1 MQWKFLCTN
10 QRPRPVITDLLI
22 THFNVRQSMR
32 DLVLKPPAPEDIGSA
47 RCVVSADIIKKKN
60 LLVGQW
66 VRIDSVSFSL
76 YCRIWPALIPTGI
89 IQANNYISKNVK
101 SLDKSDLNNLSC
113 SLVTLRIPLHNVK
126 EVVLS
131 IKLHDFE
138 GQNQERRQLHE
149 LGFVWEK
156 GSESNRA
163 QTIRNILNGLL
174 ICDGCI
180 IFDERCRLE
189 IEILTTSP
197 PNDELLFTN
206 ESRISFVDT
215 SQNKNVHCVDNEI
228 GQISSSLQSIS
239 LEENFTR
246 NVPGLEKAFEA
257 LFEVVVYPL
266 LYPDLIQM
274 LKIDCPKGVL
284 LYGPSGTGK
293 TYLVSTI
300 AKACNAKMISIRGPD
315 IFGSYVG
322 ESEARLRNKF
332 SQAKKLILE
341 EDGPI
346 ILFIDELD
354 AIASHREEAR
364 PHESHVV
371 AQLLTLMDGIESCGR
386 LVVIA
391 ATNRPN
397 AIDPALRRPGR
408 FDREVGVDVPNEKA
422 RKRILRFQTSQMP
435 LGNDVDIGFLASI
448 TNGYVGAEL
457 ASLCCE
463 AAMNAV
469 NHQIN
474 HISNT
479 SSDKFKKT
487 IYNINMDDFM
497 VAMSHVSPSI
507 KHIYQVNF
515 EEKNWDDIGGLD
527 SVKKQLRQAIEWP
540 LQYNNT
546 FKKLGLKP
554 PKGILLYGPPG
565 CSKTTLVKV
574 IASVSGA
581 MFLSVN
587 GAQLYSPYVGDSEKI
602 IQSMFQ
608 RARASNPS
616 IIFFDE
622 VDAIVGKRSF
632 GEGNNSIRN
641 GYSVQERVL
650 SMLLNEMDG
659 IEIATSILVV
669 GATNRPD
676 MLDAALLRPGRFDR
690 LIYVPPPDFKSRKQ
704 ILKIHTSNM
713 PLNEDVDLDFIV
725 KQTEMYTGADIKNLC
740 RESAM
745 IALRRNRDISNVN
758 MSDFLKA
765 LKITKASLTTETLA
779 YYEKLFKFGI
789 N

>member
-1 MQWKFLCTN
+1 
-10 QRPRPVITDLLI
+10 
-22 THFNVRQSMR
+22 MR
-32 DLVLKPPAPEDIGSA
+32 DLVLRPPIPEDIGSA
-47 RCVVSADIIKKKN
+47 RCVVSADIIKKRR

-66 VRIDSVSFSL
+66 VRIDSVSVSL
-76 YCRIWPALIPTGI
+76 YCRIWPASIPAGI
-89 IQANNYISKNVK
+89 IQADNFISKNVK
-101 SLDKSDLNNLSC
+101 SLDRSNLNNLSC
-113 SLVTLRIPLHNVK
+113 SLVSLRIPLQNVK
-126 EVVLS
+126 EVVVS
-131 IKLHDFE
+131 IKLHNFE
-138 GQNQERRQLHE
+138 GRNQELKQLHE
-149 LGFVWEK
+149 LGFVWKK
-156 GSESNRA
+156 GSDFIRL
-163 QTIRNILNGLL
+163 QTIRNILNGKL
-174 ICDGCI
+174 ICDECI
-180 IFDERCRLE
+180 IFDERRHLE
-189 IEILTTSP
+189 IKILATSP
-197 PNDELLFTN
+197 SDESLFTN
-206 ESRISFVDT
+206 ESQISIVDT
-215 SQNKNVHCVDNEI
+215 LNNKNIHSFDNEI
-228 GQISSSLQSIS
+228 GQISSSLQSVS

-246 NVPGLEKAFEA
+246 NVPGLEKAFET

-266 LYPDLIQM
+266 LYPDLIQK
-274 LKIDCPKGVL
+274 LKIECPKGVL
-284 LYGPSGTGK
+284 LYGPSGVGK

-332 SQAKKLILE
+332 SQAKKMISE
-341 EDGPI
+341 EDDPI
-346 ILFIDELD
+346 ILFIDELE

-364 PHESHVV
+364 SHESHVV
-371 AQLLTLMDGIESCGR
+371 AQLLTLMDGIESRGR
-386 LVVIA
+386 LIVIA

-397 AIDPALRRPGR
+397 VIDPALRRPGR

-422 RKRILRFQTSQMP
+422 RQRILRFQTSQMP
-435 LGNDVDIGFLASI
+435 LENDVDVGFLASI

-457 ASLCCE
+457 ATLCCE

-469 NHQIN
+469 NRR
-474 HISNT
+474 ISNT
-479 SSDKFKKT
+479 SRDKFKKST
-487 IYNINMDDFM
+487 FNITMDDFM

-507 KHIYQVNF
+507 KHNYQVNF

-527 SVKKQLRQAIEWP
+527 TVKKQLKQAIEWP

-587 GAQLYSPYVGDSEKI
+587 GAQLYSPYVGDSEKT
-602 IQSMFQ
+602 IQSIFQ

-622 VDAIVGKRSF
+622 IDAIVGKRSL
-632 GEGNNSIRN
+632 GEGNRN
-641 GYSVQERVL
+641 GYSVQECVL

-745 IALRRNRDISNVN
+745 IALRRNRDISDVN
-758 MSDFLKA
+758 MSDFLRA
-765 LKITKASLTTETLA
+765 LKITKASLTAETLA